1 MVLGDM
7 NVKPSEAWEHCPREV
22 FKRVFKIL
30 KDEFD
35 LVISNLVI
43 SVNYLPNIIRCL
55 LK

>member
-1 MVLGDM
+1 MVLSGM
-7 NVKPSEAWEHCPREV
+7 KVKPGEAWEHCPREA

-35 LVISNLVI
+35 LLISDLVI

>member
-7 NVKPSEAWEHCPREV
+7 NVKPGEAREHCPRETS
-22 FKRVFKIL
+22 KRVFKIL
-30 KDEFD
+30 RDEFD
-35 LVISNLVI
+35 LVI